1 MPLHSKEKHLSS
13 VALYLDHDASLRDVL
28 ESFVW
33 AFYLRQ
39 HLTVAGER
47 MSSSEIIRSCTDVN
61 ALSQQVAELVDNVL
75 HTPESSRGKVS
86 RWITSAAL
94 LETTENRIHISRH

>member
-1 MPLHSKEKHLSS
+1 MSS
-13 VALYLDHDASLRDVL
+13 VVLYLDHDASLRDVL

-33 AFYLRQ
+33 AFFLRQ
-39 HLTVAGER
+39 HLAVAREN
-47 MSSSEIIRSCTDVN
+47 MSCSEILNSCTDVT
-61 ALSQQVAELVDNVL
+61 ALSQQVAQLVDNVL